1 MSWRTHGKSILMGAG
16 AVLMAAVAAYREVS
30 ANGITLSE
38 WVTVVIAV
46 FGAINVWAA
55 ANVPAFSKAKTAV
68 AALFVVL
75 NLLVGFLT
83 DGKLTGDEITLLVIQ
98 ALATLGVAAAPSV
111 STLAVPTLAG
121 TAPGVPARFKS

>member
-1 MSWRTHGKSILMGAG
+1 MSWRTHGKSILMGLG
-16 AVLMAAVAAYREVS
+16 AVIMAAVAAYREVADS
-30 ANGITLSE
+30 GVTLSE
-38 WVTVVIAV
+38 WVIVVIAV

-55 ANVPAFSKAKTAV
+55 ANVPAFARAKTAV

-83 DGKLTGDEITLLVIQ
+83 DGRLTGDEITFLVIQ

-111 STLAVPTLAG
+111 STLTHARS
-121 TAPGVPARFKS
+121 VPAPAKFSSGS

>member
-1 MSWRTHGKSILMGAG
+1 MSWRTHGKTLALGAG
-16 AVLMAAVAAYREVS
+16 AVVMAAVAAYREVS

-46 FGAINVWAA
+46 FGAVNVWAT
-55 ANVPAFSKAKTAV
+55 ANVPAFSKAKTVV
-68 AALFVVL
+68 AAVFVVL

-83 DGKLTGDEITLLVIQ
+83 DGHLTGDEITLLVIQ

-111 STLAVPTLAG
+111 STLAQPTLAG
-121 TAPGVPARFKS
+121 TTPGVPARFKS